1 MDDIKKL
8 FGERF
13 TAAGV
18 ELECTGVSF
27 EGDNITIIAE
37 KTNNE

>member
-1 MDDIKKL
+1 MDDIKNL
-8 FGERF
+8 IGERF
-13 TAAGV
+13 EAAGL

-37 KTNNE
+37 KIKDE